1 MSSFKE
7 GQNDIFFMAGDDLQ
21 PGRKS
26 SPQLEGFRARGVE
39 VLLLTDP
46 VDSFWVTISPT
57 FEDKSFASVTQ
68 GAADHLA
75 SIPLLGDA
83 ERPAPDTSLEVLAF
97 LQFVKSVLADVVS
110 DVKASNRLTESAVCL
125 AAPSTGPTD
134 SSSGCRARPAGSSR
148 PPNRSWNQ
156 PDDKRII
163 TVAKLGE
170 DERSFKEDVAQ
181 LLYDE
186 ARVLDGDKPADAK
199 AFSERP
205 ARLIARG
212 LPNS

>member
-1 MSSFKE
+1 M
-7 GQNDIFFMAGDDLQ
+7 
-21 PGRKS
+21 
-26 SPQLEGFRARGVE
+26 
-39 VLLLTDP
+39 LT
-46 VDSFWVTISPT
+46 
-57 FEDKSFASVTQ
+57 
-68 GAADHLA
+68 
-75 SIPLLGDA
+75 
-83 ERPAPDTSLEVLAF
+83 
-97 LQFVKSVLADVVS
+97 DVVS

-125 AAPSTGPTD
+125 VAPEHGPDRQFERLLGAAGRLEQAAKPILEINPTH
-134 SSSGCRARPAGSSR
+134 
-148 PPNRSWNQ
+148 
-156 PDDKRII
+156 KRII

-199 AFSERP
+199 AFSERL